1 MKNIFFI
8 NKINYSVLIIFACI
22 LFIKTNPSSAEKKLT
37 LNFDQTIVI
46 LQGNFIQGGLV
57 KGKIFP
63 DKEIK
68 FENRILRKDTNGNF
82 VIGFGRDYKE
92 NAYFEFKIHDKKWLK
107 KSFKITKRKY
117 NTQII
122 NGLQKKM
129 VTPPKSFYDRI
140 NRENKSIK
148 LIRNLNSDINYVFQE
163 FIWPNKGII
172 SGVFGSQRILNGKP
186 RRPHY
191 GVDIAAKNGSP
202 VLSPT
207 DSIVRMAEN
216 DLYFTGG
223 TIMLDHGHGVISV
236 YSHLSKIKVNVGD
249 KVLKGQ
255 KIAEVGSTGRSTGP
269 HLDWRIN
276 WFNQRLDPALLIN
289 E

>member
-8 NKINYSVLIIFACI
+8 NKINYAVLIIFVS
-22 LFIKTNPSSAEKKLT
+22 LFFIKINKSSAQEKLT
-37 LNFDQTIVI
+37 LNFEQITVN
-46 LQGNFIQGGLV
+46 LEGNFIQGGLV
-57 KGKIFP
+57 KGKVIP
-63 DKEIK
+63 NKEIK
-68 FENRILRKDTNGNF
+68 FENRILRKDSNGNF
-82 VIGFGRDYKE
+82 VIGFGRDYKK
-92 NAYFEFKIHDKKWLK
+92 NAYFELKIDDKKWLK
-107 KSFKITKRKY
+107 KSFKIKKRVY

-140 NRENKSIK
+140 KRENKSIK
-148 LIRNLNSDINYVFQE
+148 LIRNLNSEINYVFQE

-236 YSHLSKIKVNVGD
+236 YSHLSKIKVKVGD
-249 KVLKGQ
+249 KVFKGQ
-255 KIAEVGSTGRSTGP
+255 HIAEVGSTGRSTGP
-269 HLDWRIN
+269 HLDWRVN